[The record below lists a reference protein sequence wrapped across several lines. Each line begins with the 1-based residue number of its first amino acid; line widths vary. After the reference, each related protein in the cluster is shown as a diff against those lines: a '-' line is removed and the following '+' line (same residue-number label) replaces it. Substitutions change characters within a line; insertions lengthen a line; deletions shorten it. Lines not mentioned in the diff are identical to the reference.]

1 LHFDTDLLRQEAAD
15 AEAEAGGGAPAVA
28 AVSASVMS
36 KSTAS
41 VSNASRRRTTSTTTR
56 SRRCWYLY
64 HFCYSFVLP
73 QLLWI
78 RGKLEEKMQKDYNT
92 TTCAQA
98 GQINK
103 NGHFML
109 PALKIE
115 FLLFHSSHETLYF
128 IKNDVHIH
136 NSSRNNT
143 LST

>member
-15 AEAEAGGGAPAVA
+15 AEAGGGAPAAA
-28 AVSASVMS
+28 AVAASVMS

-41 VSNASRRRTTSTTTR
+41 VSNASRRRTTSSTTS

-92 TTCAQA
+92 ATCTQA
-98 GQINK
+98 GCFGQINK
-103 NGHFML
+103 SGHFML
-109 PALKIE
+109 PTLEIE
-115 FLLFHSSHETLYF
+115 FLFSKDHR
-128 IKNDVHIH
+128 H
-136 NSSRNNT
+136 NS
-143 LST
+143 

>member
-15 AEAEAGGGAPAVA
+15 AEAGGGAPAVA

-92 TTCAQA
+92 MRTSWSDQQKRSFYAA
-98 GQINK
+98 S
-103 NGHFML
+103 
-109 PALKIE
+109 P
-115 FLLFHSSHETLYF
+115 
-128 IKNDVHIH
+128 
-136 NSSRNNT
+136 
-143 LST
+143 